1 MVDPVEGKI
10 LFALEELIPN
20 YKDMQ
25 LKKEVE
31 KEFNIKC
38 EVENDVNCAGLGE
51 MWLGAGRGA
60 TSSICLT
67 IGTGIGGCIIINNK
81 LINGFS
87 NSAGEVGYMNVN
99 GSSFQELASTS
110 SLIKKVAK
118 IKNLNEN
125 DLNGKIIFDLAKNN
139 DEDCLKELDNMIKSL
154 AVGIANICYVINPE
168 VVILGGGIMAQEKFL
183 KPKIDKALKEV
194 LIERVYKNTNIEFAK
209 RQNDAGML
217 GALYNFLNKI

>member
-1 MVDPVEGKI
+1 
-10 LFALEELIPN
+10 
-20 YKDMQ
+20 
-25 LKKEVE
+25 
-31 KEFNIKC
+31 
-38 EVENDVNCAGLGE
+38 

-118 IKNLNEN
+118 
-125 DLNGKIIFDLAKNN
+125 
-139 DEDCLKELDNMIKSL
+139 
-154 AVGIANICYVINPE
+154 
-168 VVILGGGIMAQEKFL
+168 
-183 KPKIDKALKEV
+183 
-194 LIERVYKNTNIEFAK
+194 
-209 RQNDAGML
+209 
-217 GALYNFLNKI
+217 

>member
-81 LINGFS
+81 LINGLWT
-87 NSAGEVGYMNVN
+87 G
-99 GSSFQELASTS
+99 
-110 SLIKKVAK
+110 
-118 IKNLNEN
+118 
-125 DLNGKIIFDLAKNN
+125 
-139 DEDCLKELDNMIKSL
+139 C
-154 AVGIANICYVINPE
+154 
-168 VVILGGGIMAQEKFL
+168 
-183 KPKIDKALKEV
+183 
-194 LIERVYKNTNIEFAK
+194 
-209 RQNDAGML
+209 
-217 GALYNFLNKI
+217 